1 MCINDHQNWS
11 NFTWDSETLFS
22 KLADIQYCQGLLFG
36 LMEGLDFELTR
47 EAGLITLTNDIV
59 KSSAIEGENLNPEE
73 VRSSI
78 ARRLGIDTAG
88 LIPAGRDVEGVVE
101 MMLCSR

>member
-1 MCINDHQNWS
+1 M
-11 NFTWDSETLFS
+11 T
-22 KLADIQYCQGLLFG
+22 GLG
-36 LMEGLDFELTR
+36 FELKR

-78 ARRLGIDTAG
+78 ARRLGIDIAG
-88 LIPAGRDVEGVVE
+88 LIPAVRDVEGVVE
-101 MMLCSR
+101 MKLDARQNFSKELTRERLLDWQAVLFPTEL